1 MSKNKGTFVEINLRS
16 LQHNFD
22 YIKSIISDKTKILA
36 VVKAYAYGSEPYK
49 IASFLQK
56 LKVDYFAVAYTSE
69 AIKLRESGIKNPILV
84 FHPQPESLY
93 AIIRHKLIPTLYSF
107 KILQS
112 FKEIVS
118 TEKLENYPV
127 HLKINTGLN
136 RIGFGSQDI
145 SRLITC
151 INSDNFIKID
161 GIYSHLSSSEDKL
174 EFDFSQKQI
183 SLFKESFTKIIN
195 SISNKPLVHICNTS
209 GVFNFPNAHFDMVR
223 CGIGLYGFSNKLTK
237 NKSLI
242 PVVSLKSSISQ
253 IHLINKGDSVGYN
266 RGYIAETNKKIGTIP
281 LGHADGI
288 SRLYGNNNGF
298 VYIKNKKA
306 PIIGNVCM
314 DMLMVDISG
323 IDCDEGDEVIVFNE
337 EHTAEELAES
347 INTISYEL
355 LTGLSERIVRKFI
368 D

>member
-16 LQHNFD
+16 LRHNFD

-49 IASFLQK
+49 IASYLQK

-69 AIKLRESGIKNPILV
+69 AVKLRESGIKNPILV

-145 SRLITC
+145 SQLITN

-183 SLFKESFTKIIN
+183 TLFKESFTKIIN
-195 SISNKPLVHICNTS
+195 SISNKPLVHLCNTS

-266 RGYIAETNKKIGTIP
+266 RGYIAEGNKKIGTIP

-288 SRLYGNNNGF
+288 SRFYGNNNGF